1 MGDIKI
7 DDIRRQLEDI
17 SFKSN
22 LNEPQNNGIDF
33 SKVLENAISNVNEN
47 EINAENSI
55 NNFVSGKETSLHNTL
70 IALEKADV
78 SFKLMMQVRNKLM
91 EAYSEIMRTSV

>member
-17 SFKSN
+17 SLKSK
-22 LNEPQNNGIDF
+22 LNEPQNNGVDF
-33 SKVLENAISNVNEN
+33 SRVLENAINNVNEN
-47 EINAENSI
+47 EINAENAV